1 MAIKTPVDARKREVL
16 FEIEEEFRSTVV
28 GVKSRF
34 LANLYR
40 PPADYINTELQRRG
54 EAWRVDNSSLVSS

>member
-1 MAIKTPVDARKREVL
+1 MANKTLFDARKREVL

-34 LANLYR
+34 LANLHR
-40 PPADYINTELQRRG
+40 PPVDYSNGELQRRG
-54 EAWRVDNSSLVSS
+54 EAWRVDNSALAN